1 MVKKTLVM
9 SEDGMFAS
17 EPLSFADILQLACS
31 CVASA
36 AKSLISQA
44 ENDEEA
50 QAIEKEL
57 FDTANVTFS
66 QCLDFAFPNQELHPD
81 LTEEAILRAEN
92 DILTERAAEIEPDAG
107 EPEKIIPF
115 PVNGGHV
122 SDPEDVMSEKG
133 E

>member
-17 EPLSFADILQLACS
+17 EPLSFADILQLTCS

-36 AKSLISQA
+36 AKTMMSQA
-44 ENDEEA
+44 NNDEEA
-50 QAIEKEL
+50 QAMEKEL
-57 FDTANVTFS
+57 FDLTNVSFS

-92 DILTERAAEIEPDAG
+92 DILKERAEELDSDVG

-115 PVNGGHV
+115 PTGGHV

>member
-17 EPLSFADILQLACS
+17 EPLSFADILQLTCS

-36 AKSLISQA
+36 AKTMMSQA
-44 ENDEEA
+44 ESDEEA
-50 QAIEKEL
+50 QSMEKEL
-57 FDTANVTFS
+57 FDITNVSFS

-92 DILTERAAEIEPDAG
+92 DILSERAAEIEPDVG
-107 EPEKIIPF
+107 EPEKIVPF
-115 PVNGGHV
+115 PVKGGHV
-122 SDPEDVMSEKG
+122 SDPEDVMPEKG